1 MEEKMHELSCGCG
14 HCHNGKGLEVKKRD
28 SVFKLFSKEIITLSI
43 SILFLILAVTLNN
56 FNILSKI
63 FYLTAFFVAG
73 YSIIISCVKNLLK
86 GDFLDENTLMLIAS
100 ITAFVLGE
108 FFEGAFIVIL
118 FGIGELLESVAT
130 VNSRKKIAG
139 LASLKCEVVHLICK
153 DGSLDVSP
161 KDVEVGSIIEIKS
174 GERVPIDGVLI
185 GLSVELDMKA
195 ITGESK
201 YYTVNNGGE
210 IFSGAVNVGNPFIMR
225 TTKLYSDS
233 TVEKIISLVEGA
245 LSKKAKSQKFIS
257 SFSKVYTPIVV
268 GVALLI
274 SILPPLFDGLNFIK
288 WIYKALTFLVVS
300 CPCALVISVPLAFF
314 VGIGGLAKKGVLV
327 KGSNAIDILSRTK
340 AVIFDK
346 TGTLTKGEFFI
357 EKIELESSVDEKIF
371 LDYVVAL
378 EEKSTHPISKAIV
391 KGKSLNKELNV
402 TNVKEYSGKGMIGEI
417 NGAIVIIGNKKLM
430 EEQNVALSP
439 TQYEGTIIYVAINK
453 KLIGEI
459 YLTDQIKESAK
470 VSIKKL
476 KKLVKKTVILSGDKR
491 EVVDKTCNALGVDEY
506 FAELLPEQK
515 LQKYKEIQKVYKNSV
530 AFVGD
535 GINDSPTL
543 TLSDVGIAMGGLGSD
558 IAKESADVVIMDD
571 DLNKIPLAISHSRR
585 IKRTVLIN
593 IIGSISVKIAI
604 MLLGVIFN
612 VPVFIAMFGDVGV
625 MLLAICNSLIGAR
638 IK

>member
-14 HCHNGKGLEVKKRD
+14 YCHNGKGLEVKKRD
-28 SVFKLFSKEIITLSI
+28 SVFKLFLKEIITLSI

-245 LSKKAKSQKFIS
+245 LSKKAKSQKFIT

-357 EKIELESSVDEKIF
+357 EKIELESGVDEKIF

-402 TNVKEYSGKGMIGEI
+402 INVKEYSGKGMIGEI

-453 KLIGEI
+453 KLIGKI

-543 TLSDVGIAMGGLGSD
+543 SLSDVGIAMGGLGSD

>member
-14 HCHNGKGLEVKKRD
+14 HCHNEKGLELKKRD
-28 SVFKLFSKEIITLSI
+28 SVFKLFLKEIITLSI

-73 YSIIISCVKNLLK
+73 YSLIISCVKNLFK

-108 FFEGAFIVIL
+108 FFEGSFIVIL

-130 VNSRKKIAG
+130 MNSRKKIAG
-139 LASLKCEVVHLICK
+139 LASLKCEVAHLISK

-233 TVEKIISLVEGA
+233 TVEKIIALVEGS

-257 SFSKVYTPIVV
+257 SFAKVYTPIVV

-340 AVIFDK
+340 AVVFDK

-357 EKIELESSVDEKIF
+357 EKIELESGVDEKIF

-378 EEKSTHPISKAIV
+378 EEKSNHPISKAIV
-391 KGKSLNKELNV
+391 KGKSINKELNV
-402 TNVKEYSGKGMIGEI
+402 TNVKEHTGKGMIGEI
-417 NGAIVIIGNKKLM
+417 NGAIVIIGNEKLM
-430 EEQNVALSP
+430 KEQNVVLSP
-439 TQYEGTIIYVAINK
+439 TQYDGTIISVAINK
-453 KLIGEI
+453 KLMGKI

-476 KKLVKKTVILSGDKR
+476 KKLVNKTAILSGDKR
-491 EVVDKTCNALGVDEY
+491 EVVDKTCNVLGIDEY

-515 LQKYKEIQKVYKNSV
+515 LQKYKEIQKEYKNSV

-543 TLSDVGIAMGGLGSD
+543 SLSDVGIAMGGLGSD

-571 DLNKIPLAISHSRR
+571 DLNKIPLVISHSKR

-612 VPVFIAMFGDVGV
+612 VPVFIAMLGDVGV